1 MRRWVTAI
9 AVTLTTAVMASCSS
23 GASTN
28 GSTTADPVRPK
39 IALGAVVADAELSGE
54 AQRIPINDQQSILLA
69 AGDAKTGTK
78 LQVREVLNVDQHVGG
93 VTVRDKVLD
102 IAVRSGKLLGKIKVL
117 YNVPNPPPGAPTP
130 TAGELDRATGKWTRI
145 AGTVY
150 DANNERLE
158 VPLTKSAA
166 IGRLEWDWTNA
177 IAGAATA
184 ASALVAQAEGTDPQC
199 TGEDD
204 VNNRYNVVVSTVAS
218 VAWCAGVEQGS
229 DVLRVRNRG
238 RLPVAIVASSGFSLS
253 APVSGPYAFVDE
265 LAGLLASNH
274 AWPMPAGKAVQVI
287 APGSELTLSF
297 VKGPVAAEVAAEV
310 DAYSQQ
316 VAALAVAAEVA
327 TAIFAGQ
334 GMPTPALLSNE
345 GQVRTSLFGKLTSTQ
360 CSDDFG
366 PITQDGRR
374 SADELAKFVGG
385 VITGCIG
392 NGILQEL
399 ASTQPAATSQ
409 QRDNFAPSDPAQIPS
424 DFADQ
429 IAAAVAPTINDLT
442 QRLGLPQLSKVVM
455 EQRAPTTTATTPPPT
470 RPVTTAPVPD
480 TTTVTTPVT
489 STPVTTET
497 PTTPSTAPPAVTT
510 AVTTPDTT
518 TAPPATT
525 TATTLPPTTVPPTEP
540 TTTTTAVAP
549 TTTPT
554 SVLSTLSETSSAQ
567 MLCSGTGSSVTQPFV
582 VPAGT
587 TELDSV
593 TIATDGV
600 FTADLEIRSGDE
612 RLRTPNLVA
621 NGSTA
626 TASLHRLP
634 VVAGSP
640 LTVVITNVRHSADKA
655 VPIRFTTTDVLL
667 GTNATIFNR
676 CPTVGTSLTYTDL
689 SMEIFGR

>member
-1 MRRWVTAI
+1 
-9 AVTLTTAVMASCSS
+9 MASCSS

-28 GSTTADPVRPK
+28 GSTTTDPAKPK

-54 AQRIPINDQQSILLA
+54 AQRIPINQQQSILLA
-69 AGDAKTGTK
+69 AGDAKSGTK
-78 LQVREVLNVDQHVGG
+78 LQVREVLNVDAHVGG

-177 IAGAATA
+177 IDGAATA

-218 VAWCAGVEQGS
+218 VAWCAGVEKDSG

-238 RLPVAIVASSGFSLS
+238 RLPVAIVASSGFSIS

-297 VKGPVAAEVAAEV
+297 PKGQPSAEVSAEV

-334 GMPTPALLSNE
+334 GMPTPALLSND

-366 PITQDGRR
+366 PVAQDVRR
-374 SADELAKFVGG
+374 SADELAKFVGS
-385 VITGCIG
+385 VVTGCIG
-392 NGILQEL
+392 NNILQEL
-399 ASTQPAATSQ
+399 ARTQPAATSQ
-409 QRDNFAPSDPAQIPS
+409 QRDNFAPSDPAQIPG

-429 IAAAVAPTINDLT
+429 IAAAVAPTIDDLT

-480 TTTVTTPVT
+480 TTAVTTPVT

-497 PTTPSTAPPAVTT
+497 PTVPTSASPVVTT
-510 AVTTPDTT
+510 PVTTPDTT
-518 TAPPATT
+518 IAPPATT
-525 TATTLPPTTVPPTEP
+525 TATTPPPTTVPPTEP

-549 TTTPT
+549 TTPT
-554 SVLSTLSETSSAQ
+554 SVLSTLSEPSSAQ
-567 MLCSGTGSSVTQPFV
+567 FLCSGKGSSVTQPFV

-612 RLRTPNLVA
+612 RLRSPNLVA
-621 NGSTA
+621 TGSTA
-626 TASLHRLP
+626 KANLHQLP
-634 VVAGSP
+634 VVAGTQ
-640 LTVVITNVRHSADKA
+640 LTVVITNVRHSVDKL
-655 VPIRFTTTDVLL
+655 VPIRFTTTDVIA
-667 GTNATIFNR
+667 GINATISNR
-676 CPTVGTSLTYTDL
+676 CPTAVTALTLTDL
-689 SMEIFGR
+689 AMEIFGR

>member
-1 MRRWVTAI
+1 MTAV
-9 AVTLTTAVMASCSS
+9 AVILTTAVMASCSS

-28 GSTTADPVRPK
+28 GSTTADPAKPK
-39 IALGAVVADAELSGE
+39 IALGAVVADAELSGD
-54 AQRIPINDQQSILLA
+54 AQRIPINDQQSILLD
-69 AGDAKTGTK
+69 AGDAKSGTK
-78 LQVREVLNVDQHVGG
+78 LQVREVLNVVPHVGG

-102 IAVRSGKLLGKIKVL
+102 IAVISGKLLGKIKVL
-117 YNVPNPPPGAPTP
+117 YNVPNPPPGGPTP

-145 AGTVY
+145 DGTVY

-177 IAGAATA
+177 IAGAASA

-218 VAWCAGVEQGS
+218 VAWCAGVDRGS

-238 RLPVAIVASSGFSLS
+238 RLPVAVVASSGFTMS
-253 APVSGPYAFVDE
+253 APASGPYAFVDE

-297 VKGPVAAEVAAEV
+297 TKGQPVAEVAAEV
-310 DAYSQQ
+310 DAYSQH

-334 GMPTPALLSNE
+334 GMPTPALLSND
-345 GQVRTSLFGKLTSTQ
+345 GSVRTSLFGKLTSTQ

-366 PITQDGRR
+366 PIAQDVRR
-374 SADELAKFVGG
+374 SADELAKFVGS
-385 VITGCIG
+385 VVTGCIG
-392 NGILQEL
+392 SDILQEL
-399 ASTQPAATSQ
+399 ARTQPAAASQ
-409 QRDNFAPSDPAQIPS
+409 KRDNFAPSDPAQIPS
-424 DFADQ
+424 DFAEQ
-429 IAAAVAPTINDLT
+429 IAAAVAPTITDLT
-442 QRLGLPQLSKVVM
+442 QRLGLPQLSRVVM
-455 EQRAPTTTATTPPPT
+455 EPRDPTTSATTPPPT

-480 TTTVTTPVT
+480 TTTGTTPVT
-489 STPVTTET
+489 SAPVTTET
-497 PTTPSTAPPAVTT
+497 PTTPSTGPPAVTT

-518 TAPPATT
+518 IGPPPTT
-525 TATTLPPTTVPPTEP
+525 TPTTLPPTTVPPTEP
-540 TTTTTAVAP
+540 TTTTTIAP
-549 TTTPT
+549 TTAPT
-554 SVLSTLSETSSAQ
+554 SVLSTLSEPNSAQ
-567 MLCSGTGSSVTQPFV
+567 MLCSGRGSSVTQPFV

-655 VPIRFTTTDVLL
+655 VPIRFTTADVLL
-667 GTNATIFNR
+667 GTNATISNR
-676 CPTVGTSLTYTDL
+676 CPTAGTSLTYTDL
-689 SMEIFGR
+689 SMAIFGR